1 MVNISIVQASPIC
14 TVCESCDRNNSSFFS
29 HALLLVKFLS
39 EFHLFFFVLFVVND
53 KFDTGNAEGFG
64 ESVKGRASSMTTQ
77 WFQTLASDWPLATGR
92 GDEEVRAKS

>member
-1 MVNISIVQASPIC
+1 MLIIFLVQRAIPVW
-14 TVCESCDRNNSSFFS
+14 TFCELCNQNNSTARS
-29 HALLLVKFLS
+29 LLVDILS
-39 EFHLFFFVLFVVND
+39 EFHLFFLVLFVVND